1 MPEMMKAGAGQRRL
15 SGLSAEHADPEHTV
29 ESTQPQ
35 ASTTRPTIRVVSAL
49 LSAAEA
55 RAVALPEPYRA
66 TIVEALALA
75 KAQTAL
81 SDALGGGAPKRSGG
95 AS

>member
-66 TIVEALALA
+66 TIVEALA